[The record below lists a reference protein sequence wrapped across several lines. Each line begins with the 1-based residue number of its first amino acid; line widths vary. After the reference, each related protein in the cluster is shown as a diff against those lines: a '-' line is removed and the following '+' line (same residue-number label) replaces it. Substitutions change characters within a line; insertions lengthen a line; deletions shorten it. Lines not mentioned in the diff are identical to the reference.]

1 MITRVLKASAKE
13 FKAMSSAD
21 LLESIRK
28 SEGRTI
34 VTEIIAPLQPVLNK
48 VTNAELAAAMGS
60 DIMLLNM
67 FDVQNP
73 FIYGLPQCEPD
84 DTIRVLKELIGR
96 PIAINLEPAVNPN
109 EENPDSAP
117 WVEGRAATAENARKA
132 VDMGVDLILVTG
144 NPGKHV
150 TNTGIIIAIK
160 EIRKEVGN
168 KVIIAAGK
176 MHASG
181 TLEGGNDILSPAEI
195 EEFVAAGADIVL
207 IPAPGTVPG
216 ITLDWAVSRVN
227 KIHELGKLAMTSIGT
242 SQEGSDVQTIRNIA
256 LLCKQAGTD
265 IHHIGDT
272 GGTLGVADPDNIMG
286 YSIAIRG
293 KQHTWFRMAQSIN
306 R

>member
-1 MITRVLKASAKE
+1 MPK
-13 FKAMSSAD
+13 
-21 LLESIRK
+21 
-28 SEGRTI
+28 
-34 VTEIIAPLQPVLNK
+34 
-48 VTNAELAAAMGS
+48 
-60 DIMLLNM
+60 
-67 FDVQNP
+67 
-73 FIYGLPQCEPD
+73 CEPE
-84 DTIRVLKELIGR
+84 DTVRVLKELIDR

-117 WVEGRAATAENARKA
+117 WVEGRAATAENARKV

-150 TNTGIIIAIK
+150 TNTGIINAIK
-160 EIRKEVGN
+160 EIRKEVGD
-168 KVIIAAGK
+168 KVIIAAR
-176 MHASG
+176 
-181 TLEGGNDILSPAEI
+181 D
-195 EEFVAAGADIVL
+195 DIVL

-256 LLCKQAGTD
+256 LLCKQARTD

-272 GGTLGVADPDNIMG
+272 GGTLGVANPDNIMW